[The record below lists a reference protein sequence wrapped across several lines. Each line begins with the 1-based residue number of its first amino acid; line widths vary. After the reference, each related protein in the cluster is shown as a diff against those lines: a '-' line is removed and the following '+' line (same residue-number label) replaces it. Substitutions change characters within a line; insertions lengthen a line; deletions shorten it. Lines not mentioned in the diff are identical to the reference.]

1 MNEELEKRL
10 MDIRKVTEKISKLKQ
25 HLAKEQKE
33 TLEAIIACDAFN
45 KIYLYVSSMC

>member
-25 HLAKEQKE
+25 HLAKE
-33 TLEAIIACDAFN
+33 
-45 KIYLYVSSMC
+45 